1 MNNATTIFPTTTTIN
16 TNSTGISPD
25 LAWSSSQ
32 ASLSMPHGD
41 IEAGSATIHGDLTV
55 RGDIIQGDDSNG
67 TTTSLWD
74 RLDRIEAR
82 LAIMRPNPTLEQHFD
97 ELRELG
103 QAYRSAEAKFNEQL
117 KIANILSER
126 Y

>member
-1 MNNATTIFPTTTTIN
+1 MNNATTKFPTTTAIN
-16 TNSTGISPD
+16 TNSTGISPA
-25 LAWSSSQ
+25 LSWTSTS
-32 ASLSMPHGD
+32 ASLSMPRGD
-41 IEAGSATIHGDLTV
+41 IEAGSDTIHGDLTV
-55 RGDIIQGDDSNG
+55 SGNILHGDDSNG

-82 LAIMRPNPTLEQHFD
+82 LAIMRPNPTLEQQFD